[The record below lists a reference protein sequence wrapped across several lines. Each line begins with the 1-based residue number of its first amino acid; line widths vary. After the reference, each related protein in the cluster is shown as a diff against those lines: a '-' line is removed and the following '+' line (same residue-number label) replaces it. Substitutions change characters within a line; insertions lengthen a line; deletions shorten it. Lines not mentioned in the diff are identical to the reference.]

1 MIEAVANAP
10 EAPKLEAV
18 PLPVRGAKVRHGAR
32 PGSQTEP
39 AGQTADDA
47 RAGEPVAARRYGT
60 FAPMLLTLLS
70 LLVWFGF
77 QGVQL
82 WIERASFERAVERQA
97 PRVERAQQFRSEF
110 ESLGADT
117 AHLAAVGNAN
127 AKQVVDALKQG
138 GVAIDAPKSA
148 ASRAGAPG
156 GPH

>member
-1 MIEAVANAP
+1 MMEAVSNAP

-18 PLPVRGAKVRHGAR
+18 PLPARGAKIRHAAR
-32 PGSQTEP
+32 PRSETEP
-39 AGQTADDA
+39 ADQTADDA
-47 RAGEPVAARRYGT
+47 RAADQVAARPYGT
-60 FAPMLLTLLS
+60 FFPMLLTLVS

-82 WIERASFERAVERQA
+82 WSERASFESALQRQA

-110 ESLGADT
+110 ESLSADT
-117 AHLAAVGNAN
+117 AHLAAVGNGN

-138 GVAIDAPKSA
+138 GVAIDATKSA
-148 ASRAGAPG
+148 PPRAGAPG